1 MFIKK
6 FIILILLLII
16 SHLNAQAFVVNT
28 NNLFIEKINELK
40 NFANEKE
47 NIKNSKDNQIKQQK
61 KIEEKEYKRCIP
73 FFWKKKKLTDRDKF
87 KARGAIIRKEY
98 KEKGKIITR
107 SEAFKL
113 AQLENKQPIT
123 TEEYLVLS
131 KDVPSHQKKVLKG
144 LQASNKY
151 ITKYSSVAP
160 VLQDILVS
168 LFEVF
173 MLTTFCS
180 TSYE

>member
-61 KIEEKEYKRCIP
+61 KIEEKEYKRSIT
-73 FFWKKKKLTDRDKF
+73 FF
-87 KARGAIIRKEY
+87 
-98 KEKGKIITR
+98 
-107 SEAFKL
+107 
-113 AQLENKQPIT
+113 
-123 TEEYLVLS
+123 
-131 KDVPSHQKKVLKG
+131 
-144 LQASNKY
+144 
-151 ITKYSSVAP
+151 
-160 VLQDILVS
+160 
-168 LFEVF
+168 
-173 MLTTFCS
+173 
-180 TSYE
+180 